1 MFNKVLILS
10 VDIGGGHT
18 RAAGALQTAFD
29 RLDAARDVHVVDT
42 LEYINKLFRK
52 LFLKI
57 YFDVV
62 RSAPELYG
70 WFYERLNKPSQNQ
83 RMHSVFNKLNTRSIL
98 KLLDKVQPELV
109 ISTHPLPAGILSW
122 LTETGRLGTRQ
133 AVVTT
138 DFDVHSMW
146 LVDHYEHYFVALDET
161 KLYLEAVGIPASRVT
176 ATGIPID
183 PAFAENQDRGQARQE
198 LDLDPDLTTILVT
211 GGSLGL
217 GPIERLVQSLRHLA
231 IPIQVV
237 VICGYNEP
245 LKASLEKVLCDCPP
259 ANHVKTICVGWT
271 DRMHTYMSAAD
282 LVAGKTGGLTTSE
295 ALAKG
300 LPFLVVNPI
309 QGQEQRNA
317 DHLLEECAAIRC
329 NSFPVLAHKV
339 EQLLSDKERL
349 ARMRA
354 NARRLARPHAAFDVV
369 RKLLEIQAGRSSPV
383 PRAARSVPDAIYSL
397 PQHK

>member
-1 MFNKVLILS
+1 MFNSVLILA

-18 RAAGALQTAFD
+18 RAARALEAAFRRLGAAHE
-29 RLDAARDVHVVDT
+29 VYVVDT

-57 YFDVV
+57 YFDMV
-62 RSAPELYG
+62 RNAPELYG
-70 WFYERLNKPSQNQ
+70 WFYEHLNRPSQNQ
-83 RMHSVFNKLNTRSIL
+83 GLHGIFDKLNTRSIL
-98 KLLDKVQPELV
+98 KLLDKTQPELV
-109 ISTHPLPAGILSW
+109 ISTHPLPAGIISW
-122 LTETGRLGTRQ
+122 LTEKGRITARH

-161 KLYLEAVGIPASRVT
+161 KLHLETIGIPASKVT

-183 PAFAENQDRGQARQE
+183 PAFAEDQDRAEARRE
-198 LDLDPDLTTILVT
+198 LDLDPDLTTLLVT
-211 GGSLGL
+211 GGGLGL
-217 GPIERLVQSLRHLA
+217 GPIERLVQSLQHLRA
-231 IPIQVV
+231 PAQVV

-245 LKASLEKVLCDCPP
+245 LKAGLEKVLCDCPP
-259 ANHVKTICVGWT
+259 PSQVKTVCMGWT

-282 LVAGKTGGLTTSE
+282 LIAGKTGGLTASE

-329 NSFPVLAHKV
+329 NSFPVLAYKV
-339 EQLLSDKERL
+339 EQLLGDRERL
-349 ARMRA
+349 ARMQA
-354 NARRLARPHAAFDVV
+354 NARRLGRPHAAFDVV
-369 RKLLEIQAGRSSPV
+369 CRLLEIQAGGSFTAPPSAQAAPEPV
-383 PRAARSVPDAIYSL
+383 YSV